1 MIRFMA
7 KPSAKFTTQ
16 DLVMIAFFAVLI
28 SVSAWISIPAT
39 IPFTLQTFGIM
50 CAMGLL
56 GGKRSFWAVSVYL
69 LLGIVGIPVF
79 SGFRGG
85 IGVLAGTT
93 GGYLV
98 GFLLATLVY
107 WLWTHFLGEKL
118 WVRYT
123 GMVLGLI
130 VSYTVGTWWF
140 MIAYAQ
146 STGPIGLGTALSWCV
161 FPFIPPELAKIA
173 LAFFIVRVLPL
184 RVKTIH

>member
-1 MIRFMA
+1 MLNPMA
-7 KPSAKFTTQ
+7 QTSRKFSTQ
-16 DLVMIAFFAVLI
+16 DLVYIALFAVLI

-39 IPFTLQTFGIM
+39 VPFTLQTFGVM

-56 GGKRSFWAVSVYL
+56 GGKRSFWAVLVYL
-69 LLGIVGIPVF
+69 MLGIVGIPVF

-85 IGVLAGTT
+85 LGGLTGTT

-107 WLWTHFLGEKL
+107 WLWTHLLGEKL
-118 WVRYT
+118 WVRFT

-130 VSYTVGTWWF
+130 VSYALGTWWF

-146 STGPIGLGTALSWCV
+146 STGPIGLSTALAWCV

-173 LAFFIVRVLPL
+173 LAFFIVRVLPMRL
-184 RVKTIH
+184 KAVH